1 MAEEKKKA
9 APVKNTN
16 AVKKEEKKLGFFQ
29 RIGKWFR
36 ELKSELK
43 KVVWPT
49 GKQTVN
55 NTVVVIVCCIVVGI
69 CIWVFDALAGS
80 VIRALLDL
88 FGKG

>member
-36 ELKSELK
+36 LAIDGILDKRAVPTYNGAK
-43 KVVWPT
+43 K
-49 GKQTVN
+49 
-55 NTVVVIVCCIVVGI
+55 
-69 CIWVFDALAGS
+69 
-80 VIRALLDL
+80 RRR
-88 FGKG
+88 